1 MNDLNLESVII
12 SFLLGMTI
20 VFNQYQLKYLLQI
33 NILIIYLIINYD
45 FPIILAHQINGC

>member
-20 VFNQYQLKYLLQI
+20 NQYQLKYLLQI